1 MLFCMADDCIL
12 DWLLKVEIQ
21 KKVERWLKDKENNEE
36 KH

>member
-1 MLFCMADDCIL
+1 MLFCMADECIFG
-12 DWLLKVEIQ
+12 WLLSVELQ